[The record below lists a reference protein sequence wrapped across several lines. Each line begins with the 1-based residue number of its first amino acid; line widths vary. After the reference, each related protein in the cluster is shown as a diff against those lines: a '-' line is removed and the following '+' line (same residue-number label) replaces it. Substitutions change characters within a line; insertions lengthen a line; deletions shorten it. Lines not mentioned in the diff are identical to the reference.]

1 MSICTNGPRRCPSQ
15 ESQWGRANAGR
26 AAPAPMF
33 DGPSIFSFDSLSSV
47 FYYLSGT
54 SGGAQKY
61 VHCLLIPRDTGRGA
75 RKEKSR

>member
-1 MSICTNGPRRCPSQ
+1 MSICTNGPRRYLSQ

-26 AAPAPMF
+26 AAPTPCLL
-33 DGPSIFSFDSLSSV
+33 DPSIFSFDSLSSV

-61 VHCLLIPRDTGRGA
+61 VHCLLIQRDTGRGA
-75 RKEKSR
+75 RKENSR